1 VTPPA
6 TAYAAVAAMAEAA
19 GAQVVRSEIVGLVPA
34 AALAGVDPA
43 ELKLEAF
50 SPDLLLEERL
60 AQALR
65 DRPGPERPGPDRPG
79 RPAGVP
85 RTPPAGVRR

>member
-1 VTPPA
+1 M
-6 TAYAAVAAMAEAA
+6 AVAA

-65 DRPGPERPGPDRPG
+65 DRPGH
-79 RPAGVP
+79 VP
-85 RTPPAGVRR
+85 RTPPAGVRQ